1 VSAIYVTSDWHFNHD
16 RDFIWGPRGCANVE
30 EMNKAIIE
38 NHNKVVGWDDDVY
51 VLGDLVFGR
60 DIQDG
65 LNKIRRLNGRI
76 HVVIGNHDSE
86 KKIQE
91 YQKLK
96 QIVEIKPVIALKH
109 NGFSFWLTHYP
120 TITEN
125 YNLDEIFNNE
135 KILKYWMKNNRTYL
149 TRRLLT
155 LNNFQKNLNNKIKN
169 GINGS
174 DIIYTERKIVKN
186 NISSC
191 SNVNNHPNDLN
202 ETINFLHKELQ
213 NTANDDNNNF
223 EGKVLTY
230 D

>member
-1 VSAIYVTSDWHFNHD
+1 MSAIYITSDWHFNHD
-16 RDFIWGPRGCANVE
+16 RNFIWGPRGCANVE

-65 LNKIRRLNGRI
+65 LNKICRLNGRI
-76 HVVIGNHDSE
+76 HVVTGNHDSE

-91 YQKLK
+91 YLKLK

-125 YNLDEIFNNE
+125 YDYEKPLERRIINLCGHRHTQDRFLDFNKSLIYHCE
-135 KILKYWMKNNRTYL
+135 VDAHALKPVPIEQIEREVTEEY
-149 TRRLLT
+149 
-155 LNNFQKNLNNKIKN
+155 NKIM
-169 GINGS
+169 GGM
-174 DIIYTERKIVKN
+174 V
-186 NISSC
+186 
-191 SNVNNHPNDLN
+191 
-202 ETINFLHKELQ
+202 
-213 NTANDDNNNF
+213 
-223 EGKVLTY
+223 
-230 D
+230 